1 MTFPNAS
8 LQKEGSFVSSSSSAL
23 PADVPRSAPPP
34 ISPRV
39 IDSLAAALS
48 ARPASGSGPLSPASP
63 PAPGTMLLHRVV
75 VEIPVIPDPNEKSVV
90 LQFIQFLG
98 GALFVWVGH
107 SGCAKLED
115 LHVAFPNNSNPSSSP
130 ATSSTRVF
138 GEEEGVSG
146 QLAAKLA
153 SRYAV
158 PVYVSLS
165 LPESTL
171 DHPGV
176 LVAVQ
181 AELTKAMDRRAEW
194 TEDGADRANDLTHMP
209 TDATMHA
216 LPSSSANDSSTSS
229 ALEENQKE
237 VEATEQTQ
245 KRTSVEI
252 EPRRTHRI
260 D

>member
-146 QLAAKLA
+146 QLAAKLGKNWPEKQIEKRGGKMKWSEAFDGYEIKWMKA
-153 SRYAV
+153 SNSNRKKRATQPVWLKFRAKVLAV
-158 PVYVSLS
+158 K
-165 LPESTL
+165 
-171 DHPGV
+171 G
-176 LVAVQ
+176 
-181 AELTKAMDRRAEW
+181 
-194 TEDGADRANDLTHMP
+194 
-209 TDATMHA
+209 
-216 LPSSSANDSSTSS
+216 DS
-229 ALEENQKE
+229 
-237 VEATEQTQ
+237 
-245 KRTSVEI
+245 
-252 EPRRTHRI
+252 
-260 D
+260 